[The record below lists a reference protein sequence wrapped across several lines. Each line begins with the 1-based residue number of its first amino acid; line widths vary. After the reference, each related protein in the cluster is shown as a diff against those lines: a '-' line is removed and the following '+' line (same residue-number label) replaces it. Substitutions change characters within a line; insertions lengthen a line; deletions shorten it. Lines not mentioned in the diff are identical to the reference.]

1 MRMLLKMTFELH
13 HYTTMEAI
21 RNEFKYLLQTE
32 KYVTDK
38 TGVKTIE
45 IIGSSFIAD
54 EPAIFGEPNEEYIAR
69 EIAWYN
75 SESLKVEDMPG
86 ETPAIWKQVAATKGS
101 KKGEVNS
108 NYGYL
113 IYSDVNG
120 NQYENVYQE
129 LKKNPF
135 SRRAVMIY
143 TRPSMWLD
151 YNKDGMSDF
160 ICTNAVQYMIR
171 DDELH
176 AVVQMRSNDAYFG
189 YRNDWAWQ
197 KHVLDRLAGHLEITP
212 GCIIWNAGSL
222 HLYERHFNMVN

>member
-1 MRMLLKMTFELH
+1 MHNLYRHTSLET
-13 HYTTMEAI
+13 I
-21 RNEFKYLLQTE
+21 RNEFAYLLASEQF
-32 KYVTDK
+32 VTDK

-45 IIGSSFIAD
+45 IIGATFLAN

-75 SESLKVEDMPG
+75 SQSLKVEDMPG

-101 KKGEVNS
+101 SKGEINS

-113 IYSDVNG
+113 IYSPENH
-120 NQYENVYQE
+120 NQYTNVLAE
-129 LKKNPF
+129 LKKNPY

-143 TRPSMWLD
+143 TRPSIWNE
-151 YNKDGMSDF
+151 YNRDGMSDF

-171 DDELH
+171 NKKLH

-197 KHVLDRLAGHLEITP
+197 KHVLDKLSVHLTVEP
-212 GCIIWNAGSL
+212 GDILWNAGSL
-222 HLYERHFNMVN
+222 HLYERHFGMI